1 MLSRLSRHR
10 RLQPDRRTLLAWV
23 FPSRPLSMSKVS
35 RSPFLMSS
43 GSMPADYSALT
54 CRNTSGPP
62 ASSPMKPKPRGRHS
76 NIFKVPVDAADR
88 RLDTGFRQA
97 LGVFDRDVLHAAV
110 GVMDE
115 PAAGRIVSRELFKRR
130 KKLPGVTSPICR

>member
-10 RLQPDRRTLLAWV
+10 RLQPGRRTLLAWV

-76 NIFKVPVDAADR
+76 DIFKVPVGIAFYAVSHESFVILQFDIKA
-88 RLDTGFRQA
+88 LD
-97 LGVFDRDVLHAAV
+97 VH
-110 GVMDE
+110 
-115 PAAGRIVSRELFKRR
+115 
-130 KKLPGVTSPICR
+130 